1 MNRITVVD
9 TESPGL
15 KVSNPEADK
24 WLSKQIQV
32 GDKGFVRLVDY
43 MGNDAAIV
51 QAARVSYGAGT
62 TTKSKDA
69 HLINYLMANYHC
81 YHPEMEVLT
90 MAGWKRWD
98 ECSEYETYLV
108 PNPVDK
114 SLKPEYLKLETFE
127 VNEEMIT
134 FENAKMSF
142 SVTPNHRMWFK
153 AKYANDYQIHI
164 AESMSKW
171 GSFDP
176 GNNYKLIP
184 TGTNLDP
191 LGQLIGFILGDGCWS
206 PYGAVSFH
214 LKKERKKKYI
224 KDCLEK
230 LGLRFTEAQSGTH
243 EDGSVYYIAKVDI
256 ENSGVLDYLCNNE
269 KASEKSI
276 KCIPETYEL
285 IAGIFDGLTNS
296 DGSVNLRRNG
306 RIEFTSTSCEL
317 AKLFE
322 TLGAMLGYDSH
333 AVYTVNTETYHVNAY
348 PKNTKTLESRRQYY
362 SKKAYEG
369 KVFCTT
375 SSTGL
380 LLVRGGS
387 NQFSFVCGN
396 TSPFEMCEIKL
407 HIKMPIYCAR
417 QFFRHRTAS
426 ANEYSMRYS
435 LINDDPEV
443 TNPSEWRSQ
452 SSDNKQGSGDFITSW
467 PKEWLDVEGV
477 PRYQDGPEEL
487 ETLNKNHAEYPYV
500 EDFVNHKP
508 GDVLSALS
516 QHSTMTAIET
526 YNKLLAA
533 GVAREQARSVL
544 PVCSYTE
551 FYWKQNLHNLFHL
564 LRLRLD
570 PHAQLEI
577 REFATAI
584 AMIVEDWVPMTYKAF
599 EEHRMESVQFSKS
612 AIQALRDLCTADPEF
627 NSKLEDALETGV
639 QSKTELRNIKSKI
652 WSK

>member
-43 MGNDAAIV
+43 MGDDAAIV

-69 HLINYLMANYHC
+69 HLINYLMANWH
-81 YHPEMEVLT
+81 
-90 MAGWKRWD
+90 
-98 ECSEYETYLV
+98 
-108 PNPVDK
+108 
-114 SLKPEYLKLETFE
+114 
-127 VNEEMIT
+127 
-134 FENAKMSF
+134 
-142 SVTPNHRMWFK
+142 
-153 AKYANDYQIHI
+153 
-164 AESMSKW
+164 
-171 GSFDP
+171 
-176 GNNYKLIP
+176 
-184 TGTNLDP
+184 
-191 LGQLIGFILGDGCWS
+191 
-206 PYGAVSFH
+206 
-214 LKKERKKKYI
+214 
-224 KDCLEK
+224 
-230 LGLRFTEAQSGTH
+230 
-243 EDGSVYYIAKVDI
+243 
-256 ENSGVLDYLCNNE
+256 
-269 KASEKSI
+269 
-276 KCIPETYEL
+276 
-285 IAGIFDGLTNS
+285 
-296 DGSVNLRRNG
+296 
-306 RIEFTSTSCEL
+306 
-317 AKLFE
+317 
-322 TLGAMLGYDSH
+322 
-333 AVYTVNTETYHVNAY
+333 
-348 PKNTKTLESRRQYY
+348 
-362 SKKAYEG
+362 
-369 KVFCTT
+369 
-375 SSTGL
+375 
-380 LLVRGGS
+380 
-387 NQFSFVCGN
+387 

-467 PKEWLDVEGV
+467 PKEWLDVEGI
-477 PRYQDGPEEL
+477 PRYQDGPDEL
-487 ETLNKNHAEYPYV
+487 GIFNKNHSEYPYV

-599 EEHRMESVQFSKS
+599 EEHRLESVQFSKS
-612 AIQALRDLCTADPEF
+612 AIQVLRDLCTTDPEF
-627 NSKLEDALETGV
+627 NTKLEGALESGV
-639 QSKTELRNIKSKI
+639 QSKTELRNIKGKI